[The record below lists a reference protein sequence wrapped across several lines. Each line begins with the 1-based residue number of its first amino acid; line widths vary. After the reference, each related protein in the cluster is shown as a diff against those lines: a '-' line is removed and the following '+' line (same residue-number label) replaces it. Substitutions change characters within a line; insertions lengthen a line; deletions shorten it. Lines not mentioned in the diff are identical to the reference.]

1 MRLNQRIIPC
11 RSEDIFFLSSNR
23 DTTIDDKHPKIISQ
37 WCLRHVIEKKRLFPH
52 RNIQISLICT
62 SLMKKNFIYSKR
74 DHFTISVSNKFS
86 IKPLNL
92 RSERGPNYD
101 MLSSTG
107 RRHSMEW
114 WNGRIFAMRNTLFY
128 ETKVSQI
135 WTTMK
140 LENDLKLTGKSK
152 LKRGCCHHYWSQ
164 RIDQKRNSEVLEP
177 ASLSCHHHYYC
188 YY

>member
-23 DTTIDDKHPKIISQ
+23 DTTIDDKHLKIISQ
-37 WCLRHVIEKKRLFPH
+37 WCLRHVIEKKKTFSSQKYPNKFDLHIVDEDKF
-52 RNIQISLICT
+52 
-62 SLMKKNFIYSKR
+62 YSRR
-74 DHFTISVSNKFS
+74 DHFTISISNKFS

-107 RRHSMEW
+107 RHHSMEW
-114 WNGRIFAMRNTLFY
+114 WNGRILAMRNTLLY

-140 LENDLKLTGKSK
+140 LENDSKLTGKSY
-152 LKRGCCHHYWSQ
+152 LKEGQFNHYWSLG
-164 RIDQKRNSEVLEP
+164 IDRQRNSEVLEL
-177 ASLSCHHHYYC
+177 ASLSCRHHYYC

>member
-23 DTTIDDKHPKIISQ
+23 DTTIDDKHLKIISQ
-37 WCLRHVIEKKRLFPH
+37 WCLRHVIEKKKTFSSQKYPNKFDLHIVDEDKFYSR
-52 RNIQISLICT
+52 RN
-62 SLMKKNFIYSKR
+62 
-74 DHFTISVSNKFS
+74 HFTISISNKFS

-107 RRHSMEW
+107 RHHSMEW
-114 WNGRIFAMRNTLFY
+114 WNGRILAMRNTLLY

-135 WTTMK
+135 WTTME
-140 LENDLKLTGKSK
+140 LENDLKLTGKLK
-152 LKRGCCHHYWSQ
+152 LKGGCCHHYWSL

>member
-1 MRLNQRIIPC
+1 
-11 RSEDIFFLSSNR
+11 
-23 DTTIDDKHPKIISQ
+23 
-37 WCLRHVIEKKRLFPH
+37 
-52 RNIQISLICT
+52 
-62 SLMKKNFIYSKR
+62 MKKNFIYSKR
-74 DHFTISVSNKFS
+74 DHFTISISNKFS

-107 RRHSMEW
+107 RHHSMEW
-114 WNGRIFAMRNTLFY
+114 WNGRILAMRNTLLY

-140 LENDLKLTGKSK
+140 LENDSKLTGKSY
-152 LKRGCCHHYWSQ
+152 LKEGQFNHYWSLG
-164 RIDQKRNSEVLEP
+164 IDRQRNSEVLEL
-177 ASLSCHHHYYC
+177 ASLSCRHHYYC